1 MTSPGQ
7 PAPDGAY
14 VIGGGTY
21 KYGQDLNQTIAYS
34 MMTGGTAAK
43 IGAAQGIHKTEVADR
58 IDLTYAVALE
68 AQGSADQAVT
78 EAEAAANAAA
88 VSQATAAALYNAAT
102 YWESEFVA
110 ASAAVVLG
118 VNELLIGLCQNVP
131 LGLERRVTDLHVAF
145 LTQPGGLTFEL
156 KKMNAAGTSSEV
168 LDTYTLTSNQTRANW
183 SNLDFEMFTRE
194 RLFINV
200 TSVVGS
206 VAPVVFQI
214 LAFGVL
220 YDPALQP
227 DD

>member
-1 MTSPGQ
+1 MPNQ

-14 VIGGGTY
+14 VIGGGDF
-21 KYGQDLNQTIAYS
+21 KYGQDLTESIGYS

-43 IGAAQGIHKTEVADR
+43 ITGARGAHKTNVDDR

-68 AQGSADQAVT
+68 SQGFAGQAVT

-88 VSQATAAALYNAAT
+88 VSVATAAALYKAAT
-102 YWESEFVA
+102 YWECEFVA

-131 LGLERRVTDLHVAF
+131 LGLIRKVTDLHVAF
-145 LTQPGGLTFEL
+145 LSQPNGITFEL
-156 KKMNAAGTSSEV
+156 KKMAADGLSSSV
-168 LDTYTLTSNQTRANW
+168 LATYTLTANQTRVNW
-183 SNLDFEMFTRE
+183 SELDFEMFTRE

-220 YDPALQP
+220 YDPELQP
-227 DD
+227 ED